1 MGLRADAAIHE
12 PASERGSHAWVERK
26 MKAKRGVIGILESR
40 TKNDGEEDFNLV
52 NKLGLGY
59 QIGFIYE
66 MN

>member
-1 MGLRADAAIHE
+1 VGLRADAAIHE

-40 TKNDGEEDFNLV
+40 TKTREEDFNLV
-52 NKLGLGY
+52 NKLGLEY

>member
-1 MGLRADAAIHE
+1 MGRE
-12 PASERGSHAWVERK
+12 KNESK
-26 MKAKRGVIGILESR
+26 KRCDGILESR